1 MLNKRQDG
9 YHNIL
14 SVMAQ
19 LDLFDLLKLKHIRV
33 SDRNGGLAVDIQ
45 ADGGDF
51 AGILGSVPVDE
62 NLIAKA
68 SRAYFNAIGKS
79 GEVSFSIRKNIPAG
93 AGLGGGSSDAAAALV
108 MLNEHFEDAFGE
120 KLNRGDLA
128 RLGAGIGADVPFCLA
143 GGMAICEG
151 VGEIM
156 EPVMNGLRHRALIAF
171 GGVQVSTAQAYRSLG
186 RGTENVYSPEELAR
200 RRELLR
206 ECLSRGDVVRLK
218 ALARND
224 FEIPVFAAHPGLPE
238 IKQLMYGAGA
248 DFTIMTGSGSGMMGL
263 FGDRGEERRAA
274 RALRAMGAAVFAA
287 SFVR

>member
-19 LDLFDLLKLKHIRV
+19 VDLFDLLKLKHIRV
-33 SDRNGGLAVDIQ
+33 SGRNGGLAVDVQ

-51 AGILGSVPVDE
+51 AGILGSIPVDE

-79 GEVSFSIRKNIPAG
+79 GEVSFSIRKDIPAG

-108 MLNEHFEDAFGE
+108 MLNEHFGDAFGE
-120 KLNRGDLA
+120 KLNDGDLV

-143 GGMAICEG
+143 GGTAICEG
-151 VGEIM
+151 IGEIM
-156 EPVMNGLRHRALIAF
+156 EPVENGLRHRALIAF
-171 GGVQVSTAQAYRSLG
+171 GGVQVSTALAYRSLG
-186 RGTENVYSPEELAR
+186 RGMESVYSPEELAR
-200 RRELLR
+200 RRGLLR
-206 ECLSRGDVVRLK
+206 ECLSHGDVARLK

-224 FEIPVFAAHPGLPE
+224 FETSVFAAHPGLPE
-238 IKQLMYGAGA
+238 IKRLMYGAGA

-263 FGDRGEERRAA
+263 FRNRGEERWAA
-274 RALRAMGAAVFAA
+274 RALRDMGIAVFTA
-287 SFVR
+287 SFV